1 MIRIVQFELKKIFSK
16 RLTQLALIAVLLL
29 SAVLAF
35 STYQNKYAFD
45 NTGKEGTGRAA
56 VEIDKAIAARYA
68 GVLTDEKVQRMIS
81 ELAPKSGENG
91 LSAVYMYQNT
101 MQSAV
106 SARFIDVDGS
116 WNGLRVSDV
125 FGGEQ
130 IKIGYVDG
138 WLGTS
143 QNLTRVLVFLSF
155 LIMAMVAPV
164 FCGEYG
170 AADAIL
176 LSSKYGK
183 TKCAAAKGIA
193 SVLAALI
200 VTAGVLAA
208 NLFMAFVLYGS
219 EGLDCS
225 ILFAQWIYTEG
236 GIPFNIT
243 CGTLLGYQ
251 ILLAFTGAV
260 GVAGVTLI
268 LSAACKNQMTAFAAA
283 AAAYVLPVLLSTA
296 ETSAQFRLIVLL
308 PVYHAQFVSL
318 MSVEQ
323 MDNGLLYAIWAIP
336 VAMVFIAVG
345 GVVSHKI
352 FASHS
357 VS

>member
-1 MIRIVQFELKKIFSK
+1 MR
-16 RLTQLALIAVLLL
+16 R
-29 SAVLAF
+29 
-35 STYQNKYAFD
+35 
-45 NTGKEGTGRAA
+45 G
-56 VEIDKAIAARYA
+56 
-68 GVLTDEKVQRMIS
+68 
-81 ELAPKSGENG
+81 
-91 LSAVYMYQNT
+91 
-101 MQSAV
+101 
-106 SARFIDVDGS
+106 
-116 WNGLRVSDV
+116 
-125 FGGEQ
+125 
-130 IKIGYVDG
+130 
-138 WLGTS
+138 
-143 QNLTRVLVFLSF
+143 
-155 LIMAMVAPV
+155 
-164 FCGEYG
+164 
-170 AADAIL
+170 
-176 LSSKYGK
+176 
-183 TKCAAAKGIA
+183 KGIA

-236 GIPFNIT
+236 GIPLNIT

-268 LSAACKNQMTAFAAA
+268 LSAACKNQMTAFATAA
-283 AAAYVLPVLLSTA
+283 VAYVLPILLPTA

-308 PVYHAQFVSL
+308 PVYHAQLVSL

-336 VAMVFIAVG
+336 VAMAFIAVG